1 MKTINLKQ
9 SVHLVVVC
17 LALIATII
25 ITKNTVRNVKNLYG
39 EEKVTNNAMAC
50 FTDLIY

>member
-1 MKTINLKQ
+1 MKTKTLKKGIHMTLFC
-9 SVHLVVVC
+9 VLVIVIV
-17 LALIATII
+17 I

-39 EEKVTNNAMAC
+39 QEKVTNNAMAC